1 MKAANAE
8 EETNEMKKK
17 SLKTNQANL
26 IDSAVPLMIIQILF
40 RWDTSQLEA
49 NRDDSWSHRGCS
61 IILIKN
67 KNPE

>member
-1 MKAANAE
+1 MKAAKAE

-49 NRDDSWSHRGCS
+49 NRDDS
-61 IILIKN
+61 
-67 KNPE
+67 